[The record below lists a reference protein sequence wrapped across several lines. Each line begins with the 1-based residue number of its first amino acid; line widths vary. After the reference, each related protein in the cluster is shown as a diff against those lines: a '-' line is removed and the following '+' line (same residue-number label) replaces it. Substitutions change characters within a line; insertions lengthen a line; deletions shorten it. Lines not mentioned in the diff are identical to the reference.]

1 MTLFEKFYEWWDN
14 ADFEDILI
22 MAFMVSV
29 TALVMFLL
37 IALFVGV
44 AMGGAQ

>member
-1 MTLFEKFYEWWDN
+1 MTLLEKFYEWWDR
-14 ADFEDILI
+14 ADFEEII
-22 MAFMVSV
+22 MFAFMAAL

-37 IALFVGV
+37 IGLFVGV

>member
-1 MTLFEKFYEWWDN
+1 MTLLEKFYEWWDE
-14 ADFEDILI
+14 ADFVEII
-22 MAFMVSV
+22 MMALMAAV
-29 TALVMFLL
+29 TALIVFLL